1 MSAASMA
8 VVKPLPTVRRRSWL
22 LWVALGVLTLTLLT
36 VGWYRQQSPP
46 SEALGALKWQRLLQ
60 FQDRPNGDIA
70 VVDARSGQEVARLRG
85 EQGFARGALRT
96 LARERM
102 RRELGPEMPF
112 ELSAYV
118 DGKLVLSDPATG
130 QRIHL
135 EAFGAS
141 NAAVFAQLQ
150 DIGLSS
156 SSSLSAGAQP

>member
-1 MSAASMA
+1 MSHTAMA
-8 VVKPLPTVRRRSWL
+8 VLKSLPTVRRRPWPLWL
-22 LWVALGVLTLTLLT
+22 ALGLLAMALLA
-36 VGWYRQQSPP
+36 VSWYRSQSPP
-46 SEALGALKWQRLLQ
+46 GLELGPIKWQRLLH
-60 FQDRPNGDIA
+60 FQDRANGDIA

-102 RRELGPEMPF
+102 RRDLGPDMPF

-118 DGKLVLSDPATG
+118 DGKLVLRDPATG
-130 QRIHL
+130 ERIHL

-150 DIGLSS
+150 DIGLSIS
-156 SSSLSAGAQP
+156 SSSSAGVQP